1 MSDTKPTF
9 FQRVGKKVKS
19 GLKLGLKAAVVAGA
33 VLGVKHKV
41 DKDIAAAKEKA
52 QAAGVV
58 GQAVAQQAPAAI
70 GHALNPLAGGAND
83 AQQAAVGLAAAGAID
98 PVGAAQNI
106 QNPPAQAPTK
116 PAAPPIA
123 RPLAGADSGG
133 AGGIADARGGSFD
146 LRECDI
152 KHPRKIK
159 DAKARSK
166 CKKEMRKRFK

>member
-58 GQAVAQQAPAAI
+58 GQAVAAQAPAAI
-70 GHALNPLAGGAND
+70 GHALNPFAGGPND

-98 PVGAAQNI
+98 PVGAAANL
-106 QNPPAQAPTK
+106 QNPPSQAPTQ
-116 PAAPPIA
+116 PAAPPV
-123 RPLAGADSGG
+123 GG
-133 AGGIADARGGSFD
+133 LGGQRGGSFD
-146 LRECDI
+146 LRECDK
-152 KHPRKIK
+152 KHPRKVK
-159 DAKARSK
+159 DAKARRA
-166 CKKEMRKRFK
+166 CKKEMKARFK